1 MDTTLRTMKP
11 AIALLAALLL
21 APLAALNAA
30 DAQDDAAG
38 PLATPHRN
46 SGALPHSSGEFMG
59 HKWYIDENHLMW
71 WDGKPYVRF
80 GFTGNGDLARML
92 KAGFDQ
98 FTLSPAEDWPIS
110 GPDPELIHSV
120 RDHSDQLEKAG
131 ATYYG
136 GLNTLWPW
144 GYGNLIAESD
154 KATVFVR
161 DVRNVTE
168 HSGRQLALDLY
179 VRLPIPKAGQ
189 DRVKSERTHAVLF
202 DLDHGARHDM
212 SDQVES
218 VTPIDTEPGRE
229 ASRGEEHDRRD
240 AKAYR
245 VRFKSIRLPESTSLR
260 LVLAMEVR
268 LTELPGV
275 KGLPALWKPGIRE
288 FYRRS
293 LEAFRPAYATPGLRG
308 LMFGDEIN
316 SFPMSLLTSRA
327 YLDLRRDAEGL
338 DVYRRWLE
346 RRFGDIEQL
355 NRHFGSSHTSFDNVD
370 WVVPLHPFAP
380 ELARTDADAEREESW
395 AGAKTAWGLAP
406 TVEQVRKISLVQE
419 EFRQW
424 FCGHW
429 LAEYA
434 KLAKEV
440 IGPVP
445 VFVCSAS
452 IAGEADGYLAM
463 HRWAL
468 REGVDGLIRNH
479 YGHGGK
485 EDRHT
490 LVSLARWLA
499 DVQQESGCT
508 KHLWAN
514 EVGYVRPDVT
524 DAEWVAAEAADP
536 GAGGSFGSQWAFPSQ
551 ESLREV
557 LLLLNQYGYRG
568 FNRFLMSPSSSRAAR
583 EVEWMAKLR
592 PDIVALVV
600 QTKGSPPATA
610 RLTSDQATA
619 AARKDP
625 RVEQLLRGVKS
636 IRVTAEFSD
645 RWNVWLVTFLSGD
658 RRVAFAS
665 VSNDGEVLEVGSPE
679 TDEQSREDRNSEQHP
694 GADREARSLDPR

>member
-1 MDTTLRTMKP
+1 
-11 AIALLAALLL
+11 
-21 APLAALNAA
+21 
-30 DAQDDAAG
+30 
-38 PLATPHRN
+38 
-46 SGALPHSSGEFMG
+46 MG
-59 HKWYIDENHLMW
+59 HKWYIDEGHMMW
-71 WDGKPYVRF
+71 WDDKPYVRF
-80 GFTGNGDLARML
+80 GFTGNGDLPQML
-92 KAGFDQ
+92 KDGLDQ

-110 GPDPELIHSV
+110 GPDPRLVRSV
-120 RDHSDQLEKAG
+120 KDYSDQLEKAG
-131 ATYYG
+131 ATCYG

-144 GYGNLIAESD
+144 VDGNLIAESD
-154 KATVFVR
+154 KAAVFVR
-161 DVRNVTE
+161 DVRDVTG
-168 HSGRQLALDLY
+168 HSGCQLALDLH
-179 VRLPIPKAGQ
+179 VRLPIPKAEQ
-189 DRVKSERTHAVLF
+189 DRVKPERTHAVLF
-202 DLDHGARHDM
+202 DLDHWTRHDL

-218 VTPIDTEPGRE
+218 VVAVDAEPDRQ
-229 ASRGEEHDRRD
+229 ARGGGDDDWGGARV
-240 AKAYR
+240 YR

-268 LTELPGV
+268 LAELPGV
-275 KGLPALWKPGIRE
+275 NGLPALWKPGIRE

-293 LEAFRPAYATPGLRG
+293 LEAFRPAYARPGLRG

-316 SFPMSLLTSRA
+316 AFPMSLLTSRT

-338 DVYRRWLE
+338 AAYRRWLE
-346 RRFGDIEQL
+346 QRFRGIEQL
-355 NRHFGSSHTSFDNVD
+355 NRHLGSSYTSFDQVD

-380 ELARTDADAEREESW
+380 GLGRTDADAEREESW
-395 AGAKTAWGLAP
+395 VGAKTAWGLAP
-406 TVEQVRKISLVQE
+406 TVEQVRKISLLQE

-445 VFVCSAS
+445 VFVCSAG

-490 LVSLARWLA
+490 LASLARWFA

-514 EVGYVRPDVT
+514 EVGYVQPDVT
-524 DAEWVAAEAADP
+524 HAERAAAEATDP
-536 GAGGSFGSQWAFPSQ
+536 GAGGSFGIQWAFPSQ
-551 ESLREV
+551 ESLREMLV
-557 LLLLNQYGYRG
+557 LLNQYGYRG
-568 FNRFLMSPSSSRAAR
+568 FNRFLMNPSNSRAAR

-600 QTKGSPPATA
+600 KTKGSPPAA
-610 RLTSDQATA
+610 PRLTSDQATA
-619 AARKDP
+619 AARRNP
-625 RVEQLLRGVKS
+625 RVEQLVRGVEP
-636 IRVTAEFSD
+636 IRTTAEFSN
-645 RWNVWLVTFLSGD
+645 RWNVWLVNFLSGD
-658 RRVAFAS
+658 RRIAFAS
-665 VSNDGEVLEVGSPE
+665 VSSDGEVLEVGSPE
-679 TDEQSREDRNSEQHP
+679 TD
-694 GADREARSLDPR
+694 

>member
-1 MDTTLRTMKP
+1 MRICCLFS
-11 AIALLAALLL
+11 IAAALLVIHWCCVGS
-21 APLAALNAA
+21 AG
-30 DAQDDAAG
+30 AQDDAAG
-38 PLATPHRN
+38 PLVAPHRK
-46 SGALPHSSGEFMG
+46 SGTLPRSSGEFMG
-59 HKWYIDENHLMW
+59 HKWYIDEGHLMW

-80 GFTGNGDLARML
+80 GFTGNGDLPRML

-110 GPDPELIHSV
+110 GPDPKLVHSV
-120 RDHSDQLEKAG
+120 KDHSDQLEKVG

-144 GYGNLIAESD
+144 VYGNLIAESD
-154 KATVFVR
+154 KAAVFIR
-161 DVRNVTE
+161 DVHDVTE
-168 HSGRQLALDLY
+168 HSGCQPALDLH
-179 VRLPIPKAGQ
+179 VRLPIRKAEQ
-189 DRVKSERTHAVLF
+189 DRVKPELTHAVLF
-202 DLDHGARHDM
+202 DLDHGTRHDL

-218 VTPIDTEPGRE
+218 VVAVDAEPGRQ
-229 ASRGEEHDRRD
+229 ARRGGDDDWGGARD
-240 AKAYR
+240 YR
-245 VRFKSIRLPESTSLR
+245 VRFKSVRLPESTSLR

-268 LTELPGV
+268 LAELPGV
-275 KGLPALWKPGIRE
+275 NGLPALWRAGIRE

-293 LEAFRPAYATPGLRG
+293 LEAFRPAYARPGLRG

-316 SFPMSLLTSRA
+316 ALPMSLLTSRS

-338 DVYRRWLE
+338 AAYRRWLE
-346 RRFGDIEQL
+346 QRFRGIEQL
-355 NRHFGSSHTSFDNVD
+355 NRHLGSSYTSFDQVD

-406 TVEQVRKISLVQE
+406 TAEQVRKISLVQE

-452 IAGEADGYLAM
+452 MAGEAGGYLAM

-479 YGHGGK
+479 YGQGGK

-524 DAEWVAAEAADP
+524 DAERAAAEAADP
-536 GAGGSFGSQWAFPSQ
+536 GAGGSFGSEWAFPSQ
-551 ESLREV
+551 ESLRGMV
-557 LLLLNQYGYRG
+557 LLLNQYGYRG

-592 PDIVALVV
+592 PEIVSLVV
-600 QTKGSPPATA
+600 KTKDSPPAAAPIT
-610 RLTSDQATA
+610 RDQATV
-619 AARKDP
+619 AARRNP
-625 RVEQLLRGVKS
+625 RVEQLLRGVDP
-636 IRVTAEFSD
+636 IRTTAEFSN

-658 RRVAFAS
+658 RRIAFAS
-665 VSNDGEVLEVGSPE
+665 VSNDGDVLEVGPPE
-679 TDEQSREDRNSEQHP
+679 
-694 GADREARSLDPR
+694 AD